1 MSKNKL
7 FDFDNIWTSGVYMYA
22 APQFDYDFNRRVA
35 VGGVFDDVIETLN
48 TIAKTTGQ
56 KLVNYKFVDD
66 GDVRVYTQDCPG
78 VKKENLTIEVETDK
92 LVVKTKRGDE
102 QEKIQQ
108 VIPGKEYDVATADA
122 VLEDGV
128 LTIRFVKKVLE
139 KKTLTVR

>member
-1 MSKNKL
+1 MSKSKL
-7 FDFDNIWTSGVYMYA
+7 FDFDNIWTSNVYLYA

-35 VGGVFDDVIETLN
+35 VGGVIDDVLHELGEITKL
-48 TIAKTTGQ
+48 TGQ

-92 LVVKTKRGDE
+92 LIVKTKRDDE
-102 QEKIQQ
+102 QEKIQT
-108 VIPGKEYDVATADA
+108 VLPGKEYDVAVADA
-122 VLEDGV
+122 KLEDGV
-128 LTIRFVKKVLE
+128 LTIRFAKKVLE